1 MSSNPISRIDTGPAR
16 ILPAASHR
24 GEKELPFVSFF
35 EGIMVQVVQIDIEA
49 GLWVTRMRA
58 QPGITLQKHKHTG
71 EVFAFTIAGSW
82 KYLEYPDI
90 NTAGSYLHEPAGSVH
105 TLHVP
110 ASNTGVTDVWF
121 AIRGANLNLDA
132 NGKVE
137 SVMDAAAALEMYL
150 SGCRAAGFPV
160 PDVIIG

>member
-1 MSSNPISRIDTGPAR
+1 MSSNPISRLVPGPAR
-16 ILPAASHR
+16 GFPTASHR
-24 GEKELPFVSFF
+24 GEKELPFVAFF
-35 EGIMVQVVQIDIEA
+35 EGIMVQVLHIDIES

-82 KYLEYPDI
+82 KYLEYPEI
-90 NTAGSYLHEPAGSVH
+90 NTAGSYLYEPAGSVH
-105 TLHVP
+105 TLHIP
-110 ASNTGVTDVWF
+110 SSNTGVTDVWF

-132 NGKVE
+132 IGNVE
-137 SVMDAAAALEMYL
+137 SVMDAAATLDMYV

-160 PDVIIG
+160 PDVITA